1 MTDASSNIKIVSI
14 TDEAG
19 FLAIKNVW
27 NELVEVIQPG
37 MLFYRHEWY
46 EAMRKWHHGA
56 CSPYIL
62 LVYKANNLIGICPM
76 MLCHSHHTVL
86 NYRMLGFLMIPASPY
101 HDIICRKTDSQDI
114 MQAVLTYLDEHQTDW
129 DIFDLRHL
137 KNEALALQY
146 IQDNRSSI
154 PFSFIIGATE
164 YDSIIDLSGN
174 WEDYYQ
180 QRSRHLR
187 KNNNNAANRLENMGN
202 ATVHHFSSEELD
214 DNNIG
219 KLIDEIT
226 IIASNSWK
234 SGSANDL
241 SKPAA
246 VEYLCYL
253 LHQPRLRQGISL
265 WILRLDDIA
274 IAYEVQLCEHRH
286 VYALHAD
293 FHNSYERLSPGSY
306 LNHQIIQQL
315 FDSDSTTYH
324 MGSGGQPYKKAWE
337 NERIDH
343 YQVQIY
349 RKSVKATA
357 LRLLNNIKT
366 FI

>member
-1 MTDASSNIKIVSI
+1 
-14 TDEAG
+14 
-19 FLAIKNVW
+19 
-27 NELVEVIQPG
+27 
-37 MLFYRHEWY
+37 
-46 EAMRKWHHGA
+46 
-56 CSPYIL
+56 
-62 LVYKANNLIGICPM
+62 
-76 MLCHSHHTVL
+76 
-86 NYRMLGFLMIPASPY
+86 
-101 HDIICRKTDSQDI
+101 
-114 MQAVLTYLDEHQTDW
+114 
-129 DIFDLRHL
+129 
-137 KNEALALQY
+137 
-146 IQDNRSSI
+146 
-154 PFSFIIGATE
+154 
-164 YDSIIDLSGN
+164 
-174 WEDYYQ
+174 
-180 QRSRHLR
+180 
-187 KNNNNAANRLENMGN
+187 MGN
-202 ATVHHFSSEELD
+202 ATVHHFSVEELD

-226 IIASNSWK
+226 LIASNSWK

-315 FDSDSTTYH
+315 FDSGFTTYH

-337 NERIDH
+337 NKRDDY
-343 YQVQIY
+343 YQIQFY
-349 RKSVKATA
+349 RQSAKSVAM
-357 LRLLNNIKT
+357 RLLGKIRSFT
-366 FI
+366 